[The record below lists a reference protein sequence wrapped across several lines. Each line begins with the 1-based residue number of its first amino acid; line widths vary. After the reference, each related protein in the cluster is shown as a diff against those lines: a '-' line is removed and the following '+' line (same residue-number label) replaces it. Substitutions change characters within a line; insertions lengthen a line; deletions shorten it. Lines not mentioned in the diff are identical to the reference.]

1 MEVILKKIKKF
12 LNSGLINKLDN
23 FYFEVAHDINH
34 FCFEKKCSSS
44 DYIDYEINNNSNK
57 IHSI

>member
-1 MEVILKKIKKF
+1 MKKIKKF